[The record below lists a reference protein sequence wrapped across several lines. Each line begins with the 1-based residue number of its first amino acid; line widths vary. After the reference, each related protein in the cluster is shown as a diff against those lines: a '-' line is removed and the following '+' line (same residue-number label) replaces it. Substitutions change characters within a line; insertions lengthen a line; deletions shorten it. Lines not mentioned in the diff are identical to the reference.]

1 VTIISI
7 LFCASA
13 SAGLAIGL
21 VFFRAEAIV
30 LASPLVAL
38 FSALLLRYQDFGLLR
53 DVLIVVGSLT
63 AFQGSYLVG
72 ALMKYLSMDDG
83 RWTRPM

>member
-1 VTIISI
+1 MTIISI
-7 LFCASA
+7 LLCASA

-38 FSALLLRYQDFGLLR
+38 FSAALLRYHDYGLLR
-53 DVLIVVGSLT
+53 DLLILVGSLT

-72 ALMKYLSMDDG
+72 AFMRYLTIEDG
-83 RWTRPM
+83 RGRS